1 MSWMYIEIS
10 INNHRDIFDSCVGT
24 IYWHSWFIVVGVVVE
39 VIIAIV
45 LSSFLECRYLLP
57 SLLHNNLPSLLNTA
71 IIALHQVISYSDFTP
86 TFGC

>member
-1 MSWMYIEIS
+1 M
-10 INNHRDIFDSCVGT
+10 IFFVSCVGS
-24 IYWHSWFIVVGVVVE
+24 IYWHSWWFIVVGVVVE

-71 IIALHQVISYSDFTP
+71 IIALHQVISYSYFTP